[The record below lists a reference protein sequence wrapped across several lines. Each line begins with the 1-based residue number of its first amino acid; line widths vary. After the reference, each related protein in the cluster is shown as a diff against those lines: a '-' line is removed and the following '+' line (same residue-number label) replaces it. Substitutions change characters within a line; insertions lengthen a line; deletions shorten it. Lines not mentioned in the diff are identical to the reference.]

1 MAKNKLEEELR
12 KKQKNLLSTKPSN
25 GVDKVALAASIANQH
40 DEEENVRAKAAA
52 AQNAA
57 KQQAQAIAAAH
68 DDKETVR
75 LPKKQI
81 AQTIAAEHDYN
92 EDVRA
97 AQQRRAAKI
106 ARDIAN
112 MHDFTENSR
121 GTAFG
126 NVSPAAHAT
135 ITGLQDIWQK
145 AKAQGDLEKAQ
156 KAHQAAEAM
165 RVLFGFSGGKEGSAV
180 IETGAPR
187 ITEDARAKL
196 VQQGYEAMKQA
207 QQPEIVKYTPFDYV
221 PAGGVLRSAE
231 SESDEAPTAFERIFK
246 TLTGGIKGSGAGF
259 VNAAGTAAAGQEKNW
274 KAFTRSDAELAAG
287 ELEGLRANLADP
299 TLTAEE
305 RAWVEQ
311 EIAQR
316 EQRIRNAELT
326 QRSREGTVEETYAM
340 ADRLAQSSQADLARA
355 KEGTGALGQFLVD
368 VGAAGVQLGTDLAAG
383 AVTGAGSIPL
393 MLRAYGG
400 AAQTARQEGASHEQQ
415 VLYGAASAAVEAL
428 TEKIGNV
435 GIQSK
440 VFGKGFGDDVA
451 RGIVQ
456 AIEDLGKT
464 AMGKRALNRAA
475 SAGVG
480 FLSEGLE
487 EAIAEVVNPLLQR
500 AIYSDKPIDIAE
512 TAKNAAYSFLVGGA
526 LGGVMG
532 GFSGTET
539 VQDIALANTTA
550 PQMQQPDIQPDMQ
563 SAEEPRTL
571 APVTAP
577 VRNAA
582 ESQTIGQKS
591 DTSTTIDVDPHT
603 HTSEQ
608 MKSIREYIGAVD
620 KRVKA
625 FFEKY
630 KTNPKEKFERLNI
643 SEVSERQAS
652 DVSQLLGGEY
662 SGYTNAIDRNGVL
675 HIIKRHGE
683 KGAADRSMA
692 DLNDAARIGYVL
704 DFYDTFERVYK
715 SDGTPAVSTAYVGR
729 DNSPSPMIKFGK
741 KINGSYYVVEAV
753 PDSRYKKMWVVSA
766 YIAKNNGDSYASAID
781 AEAPSLTP
789 EAPLASP
796 VPVNNII
803 TRDAEVINNLQ
814 KIGANSPGTLRQG
827 VWGENE
833 VRPQVKAEE
842 DVRPESPDY
851 ALEAEAQRVA
861 EQQFEAMED
870 RLEAEA
876 RAEEIERMGR
886 EQLEALESRSFEI
899 PDEQYRQERDAIL
912 QEMAEAQLEAI
923 ESNSFD
929 VDQTGITVDDV
940 PLGPSD
946 EELNPPL
953 PEAPTAVDIAH
964 QFNRDVPA
972 AQRALEEAEQH
983 VMLSERDERTV
994 QSAIMNGGNVD
1005 WQLCDD
1011 PPGAIHIYEMRRA
1024 VEEARRP
1031 WLDYISER
1039 QQTRA
1044 EFAAENAELF
1054 DHATDKV
1061 GISFMRET
1069 MERNMY
1075 DIFGKSEEGRARAEQ
1090 MIDNYFAPVHKAV
1103 ADGNRL
1109 KNEMRDRVKALDLN
1123 KAESAYTQMLGEG
1136 KNDMALKFLS
1146 EHEGQIDQQ
1155 KCRDAV
1161 KVFQRIYN
1169 QLHDRMNA
1177 ALVDNGYEPA
1187 RYRRNYFPHFREK
1200 VANTTI
1206 SRIAQALGFYTPGL
1220 ETLPTDIAG
1229 ITDEFR
1235 PGKKWFGNLMQRK
1248 TDVTSYDAVKGFDN
1262 YIETAADVIYLTDS
1276 IRNLNAL
1283 EDAIRYRFSDAGT
1296 QEQIDRIRNDRTID
1310 ALERMRRI
1318 EEIYDEKETGHGALV
1333 TELRR
1338 YSNHLAGKK
1347 DRMDRGWEEMFGRDV
1362 YSFAREINGRFAAN
1376 MVGGNLGSALTNLI
1390 PITQATAEIRPDYL
1404 LRGMF
1409 DTVHAYAVDDGFVNT
1424 SDFLTNRH
1432 GSDRI
1437 DKTRMQRASDVIGSP
1452 MQIVDHFTS
1461 SAIVR
1466 SAYAQYMAQGD
1477 HPDLAMAKADAFAA
1491 RLMADRSKGAVPSL
1505 FRAQN
1510 PAMRMLTAF
1519 QLEVNNQLSYMG
1531 KDLPRELGEEG
1542 KARLAGAITSIFVT
1556 GWLYNQV
1563 YHALTGRDAAF
1574 EPLSL
1579 IGEIFGI
1586 LGDDDEEKD
1595 AFDKTMEVGGVS
1607 LEWMAQNTPIVGSFF
1622 GGGRVP
1628 ISSALPDFAS
1638 VGDALQAV
1646 QSRNYKRA
1654 AQEAYA
1660 GIAKPLYYLLP
1671 PVGGGALKKAV
1682 EGANIIAQ
1690 GGLYGY
1696 NAEDERQLKFAHDSS
1711 DPWRNVQAI
1720 LFGQYATP
1728 QAEAYVDS
1736 GFKSLSVDQTKVFD
1750 ALRDLGV
1757 ETDEAYA
1764 LAPAVAKYNEDAFAA
1779 YKGLV
1784 KSGTT
1789 AADAALIVNEYA
1801 ALKKDTANRNSP
1813 DEGAAAGSS
1822 ATGQMQNRFREKL
1835 LSDSRLTAE
1844 QKRQLDMAILRQDGI
1859 YPDYTDEDALY
1870 LSTAFRNDKDNAEA
1884 AQVLRDEY
1892 GLPVRQYVQYLGLE
1906 KNIKAENNTQKC
1918 RQLSGILDGDP
1929 SIDDDQRDALYRA
1942 LIISNTESWA
1952 KGYAELSEDLGAAD
1966 YTNLALTLDEYKDSF
1981 KKQASEKMNRS
1992 AALADPAFAVLFRD
2006 AAAAA
2011 ETDKDAPTSD
2021 QLADTEFSKWLD
2033 GQSYSDEVRDK
2044 IEDVFAVKAIPYRW
2058 DMLTNED
2065 EVKYASALESSGIAI
2080 SDYLSC
2086 KSFSGSAKADKD
2098 ASGKSISGSKK
2109 NKVLDY
2115 VRGKCADE
2123 AQVAAVMRA
2132 LGYSYGT
2139 SSSSSKVSKPK
2150 SAPKPKSLN
2159 NLKSLF

>member
-12 KKQKNLLSTKPSN
+12 KKQKSLLSGSVPTKETAVNKNLL
-25 GVDKVALAASIANQH
+25 ALSIAAEH
-40 DEEENVRAKAAA
+40 DAAENVK
-52 AQNAA
+52 A
-57 KQQAQAIAAAH
+57 KQQAEKNKAAQQAKAIAEAH
-68 DDKETVR
+68 DAAEITRKSKAE
-75 LPKKQI
+75 I
-81 AQTIAAEHDYN
+81 AKNIAAEHDYN
-92 EDVRA
+92 EDVKA
-97 AQQRRAAKI
+97 AQKRRTAQI
-106 ARDIAN
+106 AQDIAN
-112 MHDFTENSR
+112 THDFTENTK

-126 NVSPAAHAT
+126 NVSPAANAG
-135 ITGLQDIWQK
+135 ITGLQEIWRK
-145 AKAQGDLEKAQ
+145 AKAMGDEEKAA

-165 RVLFGFSGGKEGSAV
+165 RVLFGFSGGKDGSQMIKAQNP
-180 IETGAPR
+180 TGL
-187 ITEDARAKL
+187 TEDVRTRL
-196 VQQGYEAMKQA
+196 VKQGYEAMQEA
-207 QQPEIVKYTPFDYV
+207 QKPTVVHYRPDS
-221 PAGGVLRSAE
+221 GVLRLPDAE
-231 SESDEAPTAFERIFK
+231 GKDEPTAFERVFK
-246 TLTGGIKGSGAGF
+246 TLTGGLKGSGAGF
-259 VNAAGTAAAGQEKNW
+259 VNAAGTAAAAQEKNW
-274 KAFTRSDAELAAG
+274 KAFTQSDADLAAE
-287 ELEGLRANLADP
+287 ELEGLRTNLEDP

-305 RAWVEQ
+305 REWVEQ

-316 EQRIRNAELT
+316 EQRIKNAALT
-326 QRSREGTVEETYAM
+326 QRSREGTAQATYEL
-340 ADRLAQSSQADLARA
+340 ADDIAQSGQADLEQA
-355 KEGTGALGQFLVD
+355 KQGTGALGQFLVD
-368 VGAAGVQLGTDLAAG
+368 VGAAGVQLGTDLALG
-383 AVTGAGSIPL
+383 AVTGTGSLPL
-393 MLRAYGG
+393 SLRAYGG

-435 GIQSK
+435 GVQNK

-451 RGIVQ
+451 RGVVQ

-464 AMGKRALNRAA
+464 AAGKKALNRAA

-480 FLSEGLE
+480 FLGEGLE
-487 EAIAEVVNPLLQR
+487 EAIAEAVNPLLQR
-500 AIYSDKPIDIAE
+500 AIYSDKPIDLAE

-532 GFSGTET
+532 SVSGTET
-539 VQDIALANTTA
+539 TKPQVLANTAA
-550 PQMQQPDIQPDMQ
+550 PQD
-563 SAEEPRTL
+563 
-571 APVTAP
+571 
-577 VRNAA
+577 
-582 ESQTIGQKS
+582 SQTLGQNNASAHTPEMKKIMAEYDAAVDETLKTFAEDVLNKKQDVPKWFEMKKVTDREADDIKTAIGVDASGFKTKIEKRAIEHIWKDHGAEGTS
-591 DTSTTIDVDPHT
+591 DTS
-603 HTSEQ
+603 
-608 MKSIREYIGAVD
+608 
-620 KRVKA
+620 
-625 FFEKY
+625 
-630 KTNPKEKFERLNI
+630 
-643 SEVSERQAS
+643 
-652 DVSQLLGGEY
+652 
-662 SGYTNAIDRNGVL
+662 
-675 HIIKRHGE
+675 
-683 KGAADRSMA
+683 MA
-692 DLNDAARIGYVL
+692 DVADFARIQYVI
-704 DFYDTFERVYK
+704 DNYDSVEDGGRANSYKEPNPNMPGKNRSARTVVYK
-715 SDGTPAVSTAYVGR
+715 KQIDGHAYVVR
-729 DNSPSPMIKFGK
+729 
-741 KINGSYYVVEAV
+741 AV
-753 PDSRYKKMWVVSA
+753 PDTSSKTSYIVSA
-766 YIAKNNGDSYASAID
+766 YRQKNRAPQILNAPNGAPGVTSKNASE
-781 AEAPSLTP
+781 EAL
-789 EAPLASP
+789 
-796 VPVNNII
+796 VNNII
-803 TRDAEVINNLQ
+803 ARDTEIINNLQ
-814 KIGANSPGTLRQG
+814 KNGENSSEMLRQG

-833 VRPQVKAEE
+833 VRPQVKTEE
-842 DVRPESPDY
+842 DVRPETPDY
-851 ALEAEAQRVA
+851 EAEDVRQNIA
-861 EQQFEAMED
+861 ELQFDAIED

-886 EQLEALESRSFEI
+886 EQLEALESRSYEI
-899 PDEQYRQERDAIL
+899 PDEQYQQERDEIL
-912 QEMAEAQLEAI
+912 QQMAEGQLEAL
-923 ESNSFD
+923 ESSAFD
-929 VDQTGITVDDV
+929 VDQTGMTADEA

-953 PEAPTAVDIAH
+953 PAEPTAIDIAH
-964 QFNRDVPA
+964 QYNRDVPA

-1075 DIFGKSEEGRARAEQ
+1075 DIFGKSTEGRARAEQ

-1109 KNEMRDRVKALDLN
+1109 KNEMRGRIKELGLN
-1123 KAESAYTQMLGEG
+1123 KAESAYTQMIGEG

-1155 KCRDAV
+1155 KCREAA
-1161 KVFQRIYN
+1161 KVFQQIYN
-1169 QLHDRMNA
+1169 QLHDQMNA
-1177 ALVDNGYEPA
+1177 ALIDNGYEPA

-1200 VANTTI
+1200 VANTTLG
-1206 SRIAQALGFYTPGL
+1206 RIAQALGFYTPGL

-1376 MVGGNLGSALTNLI
+1376 MVGGNLGSALTNFI

-1404 LRGMF
+1404 LRGML
-1409 DTVHAYAVDDGFVNT
+1409 DTVRAYAVDDGFVNT

-1437 DKTRMQRASDVIGSP
+1437 DKTGMRRVSDVIGSP

-1461 SAIVR
+1461 SAVVR
-1466 SAYAQYMAQGD
+1466 SAYAQYMAQGE
-1477 HPDLAMAKADAFAA
+1477 HPDLAMAKADALAA

-1510 PAMRMLTAF
+1510 PALRMLTAF

-1574 EPLSL
+1574 EPITL

-1595 AFDKTMEVGGVS
+1595 AFDKTMEIGGVS
-1607 LEWMAQNTPIVGSFF
+1607 LEWMAENTPILGSFF

-1638 VGDALQAV
+1638 VGNALQAV
-1646 QSRNYKRA
+1646 QSGNYKRA

-1660 GIAKPLYYLLP
+1660 GVAKPLYYLLP

-1682 EGANIIAQ
+1682 EGANIIVQ

-1736 GFKSLSVDQTKVFD
+1736 GFKSFSVDQTKVFD
-1750 ALRDLGV
+1750 ALRELGV

-1764 LAPAVAKYNEDAFAA
+1764 LAPAVAKYNEDAFVA

-1784 KSGTT
+1784 KSGTS
-1789 AADAALIVNEYA
+1789 AADAAQIVGEYA
-1801 ALKKDTANRNSP
+1801 DLKKDRANRNSP

-1835 LSDSRLTAE
+1835 LSDSRLTVE
-1844 QKRQLDMAILRQDGI
+1844 QKKQLDMAILRQDGV
-1859 YPDYTDEDALY
+1859 YPDYSDEDALY
-1870 LSTAFRNDKDNAEA
+1870 LSTCFSSESDKDEAEA
-1884 AQVLRDEY
+1884 AQVLRNEY

-1906 KNIKAENNTQKC
+1906 KNIKAENNTQKY

-1929 SIDDDQRDALYRA
+1929 TIDDDQRDALYRA

-1966 YTNLALTLDEYKDSF
+1966 YTNLALTLDEYKAAF
-1981 KKQASEKMNRS
+1981 KKEASEKLNRS

-2006 AAAAA
+2006 AAAA
-2011 ETDKDAPTSD
+2011 ETDKDAPTPD

-2033 GQSYSDEVRDK
+2033 EQSYSDEVRDK

-2080 SDYLSC
+2080 TDYLSC
-2086 KSFSGSAKADKD
+2086 KSFNGSAKADKD
-2098 ASGKSISGSKK
+2098 SSGKTISGSKK

-2123 AQVAAVMRA
+2123 TQVAAVMRA
-2132 LGYSYGT
+2132 LGYSYVA
-2139 SSSSSKVSKPK
+2139 SSGSSKVTKPK
-2150 SAPKPKSLN
+2150 SPPKLKKPKSL
-2159 NLKSLF
+2159 KSLF

>member
-40 DEEENVRAKAAA
+40 DEEENVRTKAAA

-68 DDKETVR
+68 DEKETVR

-92 EDVRA
+92 EDIRA
-97 AQQRRAAKI
+97 AQQRPAAKI
-106 ARDIAN
+106 AQDIAN
-112 MHDFTENSR
+112 MHDFAENSR

-135 ITGLQDIWQK
+135 ITGLQDIWRK

-165 RVLFGFSGGKEGSAV
+165 RVLFGFTGGKDGSAA

-196 VQQGYEAMKQA
+196 VQQGYEAMKAA

-221 PAGGVLRSAE
+221 PTGGVLRSAE
-231 SESDEAPTAFERIFK
+231 SGSDEAPTAFERIFK

-274 KAFTRSDAELAAG
+274 KAFTQSDAELAAG

-326 QRSREGTVEETYAM
+326 QRSREGTAEETYAM

-464 AMGKRALNRAA
+464 AAGKRALNRAA

-487 EAIAEVVNPLLQR
+487 EAISEIVNPMLQR
-500 AIYSDKPIDIAE
+500 AIYSDKPIDLAE

-532 GFSGTET
+532 GVSGTET
-539 VQDIALANTTA
+539 VHDITLANTTA

-563 SAEEPRTL
+563 SAGEPRT
-571 APVTAP
+571 PAP

-582 ESQTIGQKS
+582 ESQTIGQG
-591 DTSTTIDVDPHT
+591 I
-603 HTSEQ
+603 
-608 MKSIREYIGAVD
+608 
-620 KRVKA
+620 
-625 FFEKY
+625 
-630 KTNPKEKFERLNI
+630 NPPAQAAQP
-643 SEVSERQAS
+643 VS
-652 DVSQLLGGEY
+652 
-662 SGYTNAIDRNGVL
+662 
-675 HIIKRHGE
+675 
-683 KGAADRSMA
+683 
-692 DLNDAARIGYVL
+692 
-704 DFYDTFERVYK
+704 
-715 SDGTPAVSTAYVGR
+715 
-729 DNSPSPMIKFGK
+729 
-741 KINGSYYVVEAV
+741 
-753 PDSRYKKMWVVSA
+753 
-766 YIAKNNGDSYASAID
+766 
-781 AEAPSLTP
+781 
-789 EAPLASP
+789 
-796 VPVNNII
+796 
-803 TRDAEVINNLQ
+803 
-814 KIGANSPGTLRQG
+814 GTLVQG
-827 VWGENE
+827 EWGENE
-833 VRPQVKAEE
+833 IRPQVKAEE
-842 DVRPESPDY
+842 DIRPETPDY
-851 ALEAEAQRVA
+851 AREAEAQRVA
-861 EQQFEAMED
+861 EQQFVAMED

-929 VDQTGITVDDV
+929 VDQTGMTVDDV

-1206 SRIAQALGFYTPGL
+1206 GRIAQALGFYTPGL

-1404 LRGMF
+1404 LRGML
-1409 DTVHAYAVDDGFVNT
+1409 DTVRSYAVDDGFVNI

-1432 GSDRI
+1432 GSERI
-1437 DKTRMQRASDVIGSP
+1437 DKTGMQRMSDVVGSP

-1461 SAIVR
+1461 SVIVR

-1477 HPDLAMAKADAFAA
+1477 HPDLAVAKADAFAA

-1542 KARLAGAITSIFVT
+1542 KARLAGAITGIFVT
-1556 GWLYNQV
+1556 GWLYNQA

-1579 IGEIFGI
+1579 IGEVFGI
-1586 LGDDDEEKD
+1586 LGEDDEEKD
-1595 AFDKTMEVGGVS
+1595 AFDKAMEVGGVS
-1607 LEWMAQNTPIVGSFF
+1607 LEWMAENTPILGSFF

-1646 QSRNYKRA
+1646 QSGNYKRA

-1671 PVGGGALKKAV
+1671 PVGGGAIKKAV

-1764 LAPAVAKYNEDAFAA
+1764 LAPAVAKYNEEAFEA

-1801 ALKKDTANRNSP
+1801 AIKKDTANRNSQ
-1813 DEGAAAGSS
+1813 DEGTTAGSS

-1835 LSDSRLTAE
+1835 LADSRLTAE
-1844 QKRQLDMAILRQDGI
+1844 QKRQLDMAILRQDGV
-1859 YPDYTDEDALY
+1859 YPDYLDEDSLL
-1870 LSTAFRNDKDNAEA
+1870 LSTAFKNDADNAEA

-1892 GLPVRQYVQYLGLE
+1892 GLPVRQYVQYLDLE
-1906 KNIKAENNTQKC
+1906 ENIKSENNTQKY

-1981 KKQASEKMNRS
+1981 KKQAAEKMNRS

-2011 ETDKDAPTSD
+2011 ETDKDAPTPD

-2033 GQSYSDEVRDK
+2033 GQSYSGEVRDK

-2159 NLKSLF
+2159 NLKSLI

>member
-1 MAKNKLEEELR
+1 MAKNKLEEEL
-12 KKQKNLLSTKPSN
+12 KKQQKALLSGALPTGEK
-25 GVDKVALAASIANQH
+25 GVDQKLVALTIAAEH
-40 DEEENVRAKAAA
+40 DAAENVKVQQQAAKNKAA
-52 AQNAA
+52 
-57 KQQAQAIAAAH
+57 QQAQAIAGAH
-68 DDKETVR
+68 DAAEVTRKSKAE
-75 LPKKQI
+75 I
-81 AQTIAAEHDYN
+81 AKNIAAEHDYN
-92 EDVRA
+92 EDLRA
-97 AQQRRAAKI
+97 KNQRRAAQI
-106 ARDIAN
+106 AQDIAN
-112 MHDFTENSR
+112 THDFAENTK

-126 NVSPAAHAT
+126 NVSPQANAA
-135 ITGLQDIWQK
+135 ITGLQEIWQK
-145 AKAQGDLEKAQ
+145 ARAQGEIEKAQ

-165 RVLFGFSGGKEGSAV
+165 RVLFGFSGGKDGSTPVAV
-180 IETGAPR
+180 KQMA
-187 ITEDARAKL
+187 ITPDARARL
-196 VQQGYEAMKQA
+196 VQQGYAAMKAA
-207 QQPEIVKYTPFDYV
+207 QQPTVVHYRPNRGIFEPPAVDAVDEPTP
-221 PAGGVLRSAE
+221 L
-231 SESDEAPTAFERIFK
+231 TRIFK
-246 TLTGGIKGSGAGF
+246 TITGGLKGSGAGF
-259 VNAAGTAAAGQEKNW
+259 VNAAGTAAAAQGENW
-274 KAFTRSDAELAAG
+274 SAFSQSDAELAAQ
-287 ELEGLRANLADP
+287 ELEGLRANLEDP
-299 TLTAEE
+299 TLTDEE

-316 EQRIRNAELT
+316 EQRIRNTALV
-326 QRSREGTVEETYAM
+326 QRSREGTVRETYAM
-340 ADRLAQSSQADLARA
+340 ADRLAQSGQEDLQHA
-355 KEGTGALGQFLVD
+355 KQGAGALGQFLVD
-368 VGAAGVQLGTDLAAG
+368 VGAAGVQLGADLAAG
-383 AVTGAGSIPL
+383 AVTGAGSLPL
-393 MLRAYGG
+393 ALRAYGG

-428 TEKIGNV
+428 TEKIGNI
-435 GIQSK
+435 GIQNK
-440 VFGKGFGDDVA
+440 VFGRGFGDDMA

-456 AIEDLGKT
+456 AVEDLGRT
-464 AMGKRALNRAA
+464 AAGKAALNRAA
-475 SAGVG
+475 SAGLG
-480 FLSEGLE
+480 FVSEGLE
-487 EAIAEVVNPLLQR
+487 EAISEAVDPLLQR
-500 AIYSDKPIDIAE
+500 AIYSDEPIDFAE
-512 TAKNAAYSFLVGGA
+512 TAKNAAYSFLVGGV

-532 GFSGTET
+532 GVSGTET
-539 VQDIALANTTA
+539 ASAPALASTA
-550 PQMQQPDIQPDMQ
+550 A
-563 SAEEPRTL
+563 SET
-571 APVTAP
+571 
-577 VRNAA
+577 
-582 ESQTIGQKS
+582 QTFGQKS

-603 HTSEQ
+603 HTPEQ
-608 MKSIREYIGAVD
+608 MNSIREYIGAVD

-704 DFYDTFERVYK
+704 DFYDTFERVYN

-803 TRDAEVINNLQ
+803 TRDGEVINNLQ
-814 KIGANSPGTLRQG
+814 KIAANSPGMLRQG

-833 VRPQVKAEE
+833 VRPQVKTEE
-842 DVRPESPDY
+842 DIRPETPDY
-851 ALEAEAQRVA
+851 AAEDIRQNIA
-861 EQQFEAMED
+861 ELQFDAIED

-886 EQLEALESRSFEI
+886 EQLDALESRSFEI
-899 PDEQYRQERDAIL
+899 PDEQYAQERDEIL
-912 QEMAEAQLEAI
+912 QEMAEGQLEAL
-923 ESNSFD
+923 ESSSFD
-929 VDQTGITVDDV
+929 VDQTGMTAEEA
-940 PLGPSD
+940 PLGPSE
-946 EELNPPL
+946 EELDPPL
-953 PEAPTAVDIAH
+953 PAEPTAVDIAH
-964 QFNRDVPA
+964 QYNRDVPA

-983 VMLSERDERTV
+983 VVLSDRDERTV
-994 QSAIMNGGNVD
+994 QAALINGGNVD
-1005 WQLCDD
+1005 WLFCDD
-1011 PPGAIHIYEMRRA
+1011 PQGAQHIYQMRRA

-1031 WLDYISER
+1031 WLDFISER
-1039 QQTRA
+1039 QRTRA

-1054 DHATDKV
+1054 DYAKDKV
-1061 GISFMRET
+1061 GLSFMRET

-1109 KNEMRDRVKALDLN
+1109 KNQMRARIKALGLN
-1123 KAESAYTQMLGEG
+1123 KAESAYTQMIGEG
-1136 KNDMALKFLS
+1136 KNDAALKFLS
-1146 EHEGQIDQQ
+1146 EHQGEIDQQ

-1161 KVFQRIYN
+1161 KVFQRTYN
-1169 QLHDRMNA
+1169 ELHDQMNA
-1177 ALVDNGYEPA
+1177 ALVNNGYEPA

-1200 VANTTI
+1200 VANTTLG
-1206 SRIAQALGFYTPGL
+1206 RIAQYLGFYTPGL

-1248 TDVTSYDAVKGFDN
+1248 TDATSYDAVKGFDM

-1283 EDAIRYRFSDAGT
+1283 EDAVRYRYSDTGT

-1310 ALERMRRI
+1310 ALQRQKQI
-1318 EEIYDEKETGHGALV
+1318 EEIYSEKETGHGALV

-1362 YSFAREINGRFAAN
+1362 YSFAREINSRFAAN
-1376 MVGGNLGSALTNLI
+1376 MVGGNLGSALTNFI
-1390 PITQATAEIRPDYL
+1390 PITQATAEIRPDHL
-1404 LRGMF
+1404 LRGMM
-1409 DTVHAYAVDDGFVNT
+1409 DTVRAYAMDDGFVNT
-1424 SDFLTNRH
+1424 SDFLTNRR
-1432 GSDRI
+1432 GSDRLN
-1437 DKTRMQRASDVIGSP
+1437 KTRTQRASDIIGSP
-1452 MQIVDHFTS
+1452 MQIVDNFTAS
-1461 SAIVR
+1461 SIVR
-1466 SAYAQYMAQGD
+1466 GAYAQYMAEGD

-1519 QLEVNNQLSYMG
+1519 QLEVNNQLSYLG

-1542 KARLAGAITSIFVT
+1542 KERLAGAIASVFIG
-1556 GWLYNQV
+1556 GWLYNQA

-1574 EPLSL
+1574 EPISL
-1579 IGEIFGI
+1579 IMEICGI
-1586 LGDDDEEKD
+1586 LGEDDEEKD
-1595 AFDKTMEVGGVS
+1595 AFGKAMEVGGVS
-1607 LEWMAQNTPIVGSFF
+1607 LEWMAENTPVLGSFF

-1628 ISSALPDFAS
+1628 ISSALPDVQS
-1638 VGDALQAV
+1638 VGNAVQAV
-1646 QSRNYKRA
+1646 KDGNYRRA
-1654 AQEAYA
+1654 AQEAYS

-1671 PVGGGALKKAV
+1671 PVGGGAIKKAV
-1682 EGANIIAQ
+1682 EGANVIAQ

-1728 QAEAYVDS
+1728 QAEAYVDG

-1750 ALRDLGV
+1750 DLRGMGV

-1764 LAPAVAKYNEDAFAA
+1764 LAPSVAKYNEDAFAA

-1784 KSGTT
+1784 QSGSP
-1789 AADAALIVNEYA
+1789 AADAAAIVDEYT
-1801 ALKKDTANRNSP
+1801 ALRKDTANRNSP
-1813 DEGAAAGSS
+1813 DEGVSMGSS
-1822 ATGQMQNRFREKL
+1822 ATGQMQDRFREKL
-1835 LSDSRLTAE
+1835 LSDSRLTVE
-1844 QKRQLDMAILRQDGI
+1844 QKKQLDMAILRQEGI

-1870 LSTAFRNDKDNAEA
+1870 LSTAFRNDEDNAEA
-1884 AQVLRDEY
+1884 AQVLRNEY
-1892 GLPVRQYVQYLGLE
+1892 DLPVRQFVQYLDLE
-1906 KNIKAENNTQKC
+1906 NNIKAANNTQKY

-1929 SIDDDQRDALYRA
+1929 SVDDAQRDALYRA
-1942 LIISNTESWA
+1942 VILSNTEAWA
-1952 KGYAELSEDLGAAD
+1952 KGYVDLSEDMGAAE
-1966 YTNLALTLDEYKDSF
+1966 YTNLALTLQEFKDSY
-1981 KKQASEKMNRS
+1981 KQEAADKLNRS

-2006 AAAAA
+2006 AAEAAKA
-2011 ETDKDAPTSD
+2011 NKGAPTTD
-2021 QLADTEFSKWLD
+2021 ELADTAFSKWLD
-2033 GQSYSDEVRDK
+2033 EQSYSDEVREK
-2044 IEDVFAVKAIPYRW
+2044 IEDALSIKAIPYRW

-2065 EVKYASALESSGIAI
+2065 EVKYSSALENSGIAI
-2080 SDYLSC
+2080 SDYLDC
-2086 KSFSGSAKADKD
+2086 KAFSGTAKADKD
-2098 ASGKSISGSKK
+2098 AKGKTISGSKK
-2109 NKVLDY
+2109 AKVLKY

-2132 LGYSYGT
+2132 LGYTY
-2139 SSSSSKVSKPK
+2139 SSGSGIEKPK
-2150 SAPKPKSLN
+2150 KLENLKTLK